1 MYRIGL
7 LADTH
12 IPHRLA
18 ALPPALFERLAG
30 VDLILHAGDLVD
42 PAILDDLEQIAPTL
56 AVRGNLHLQ
65 SPWPNDQHLPRAL
78 DLGIQGRRIVVS
90 HGHLSNWNTI
100 WEKLWLLL
108 PNHHGRANRRLPRR
122 LARAFPG
129 ADVYV
134 FGHSH
139 RALVARQNGA
149 LFVNPGAV
157 CPTHGE
163 AASVARLTVTPESIE
178 AEILPL

>member
-1 MYRIGL
+1 MTLIGL

-18 ALPPALFERLAG
+18 ALPAAMFDRLSG
-30 VDLILHAGDLVD
+30 VDLILHAGDVVD
-42 PAILDDLEQIAPTL
+42 VSVLDDLRRIAPTQ

-65 SPWPNDQHLPRAL
+65 SPRPHDQSLPWVL
-78 DLGIQGRRIVVS
+78 DLSLHGHRIILS
-90 HGHLSNWNTI
+90 HGHLSHWNSL
-100 WEKLWLLL
+100 WEKVWLLH
-108 PNHHGRANRRLPRR
+108 PNHHAFANQRLMRR
-122 LARAFPG
+122 LARALPG

-139 RALVARQNGA
+139 RSLVARHHGA
-149 LFVNPGAV
+149 LFINPGAV

-163 AASVARLTVTPESIE
+163 TASVARMRVTPAGVE